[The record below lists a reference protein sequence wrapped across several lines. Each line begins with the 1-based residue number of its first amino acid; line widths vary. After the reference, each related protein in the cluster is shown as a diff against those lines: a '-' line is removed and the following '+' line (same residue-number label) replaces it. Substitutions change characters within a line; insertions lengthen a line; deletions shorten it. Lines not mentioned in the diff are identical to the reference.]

1 MLFRAKVVVFS
12 GLGELCI
19 TMSEREGLVRAATLA
34 GFETMVRRY
43 GVEPDQLFEMAGLSP
58 VYLAEPE
65 LYMSFSRYVSLMEY
79 SALETGNRLF
89 GAELGLEQGL
99 KVMGA
104 TAYGMSTSFTL
115 REALGFLF
123 ENLTFQT
130 TGNVIR
136 LEVFDERAMLSSEI
150 VVSTPHGA
158 QQTMNHTVGLGI
170 RMMKTFYGEAW
181 KPIEIFFQHG
191 VAPDEKRAYLALFG
205 ERVQFNS
212 ECSGFTFRSE
222 LLDTP
227 LPDADPVAHKMFKRQ
242 LESLAAT
249 APDDFVQRVES
260 VIRVAIPKGE
270 ISLTSAAKSLA
281 LSTRSLQRKLQE
293 QGTSFHEMVDTSRR
307 QVAEHYISNSNLQL
321 SQITELLGF
330 TRLSNLTHA
339 FKRWHGMSP
348 SEWKKSQLELPR

>member
-1 MLFRAKVVVFS
+1 
-12 GLGELCI
+12 
-19 TMSEREGLVRAATLA
+19 
-34 GFETMVRRY
+34 
-43 GVEPDQLFEMAGLSP
+43 
-58 VYLAEPE
+58 
-65 LYMSFSRYVSLMEY
+65 
-79 SALETGNRLF
+79 
-89 GAELGLEQGL
+89 
-99 KVMGA
+99 
-104 TAYGMSTSFTL
+104 
-115 REALGFLF
+115 
-123 ENLTFQT
+123 
-130 TGNVIR
+130 
-136 LEVFDERAMLSSEI
+136 
-150 VVSTPHGA
+150 
-158 QQTMNHTVGLGI
+158 
-170 RMMKTFYGEAW
+170 
-181 KPIEIFFQHG
+181 
-191 VAPDEKRAYLALFG
+191 
-205 ERVQFNS
+205 
-212 ECSGFTFRSE
+212 
-222 LLDTP
+222 
-227 LPDADPVAHKMFKRQ
+227 MFKRQ